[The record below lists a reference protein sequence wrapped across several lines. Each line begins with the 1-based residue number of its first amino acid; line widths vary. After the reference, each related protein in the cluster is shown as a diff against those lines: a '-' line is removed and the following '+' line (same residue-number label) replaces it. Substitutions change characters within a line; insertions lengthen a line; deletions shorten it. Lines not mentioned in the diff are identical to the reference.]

1 MWLLTHFVPAHV
13 RHFQALAARQHHF
26 VIGEALDV
34 AGKDAE
40 RRHIAFV
47 TVLEQHLFADA
58 DAEKRLVLGCSQ
70 HCAAQAA
77 GVEFGHA
84 VGHRTLTGE
93 DDALGG
99 RDDGRIS
106 GDNHRLAASN
116 MFQRLGHRT
125 QVTHAVVDD
134 GDRATSAHRVPNV
147 DGTAPAM
154 RGSGGTAMRRARPK
168 ALKMVSAWWWAFLPR
183 RLSMCS
189 VTPAWLTSPWKN
201 SLTRST
207 SKLPIIARENSTFNS
222 SPGRPERSITTRD
235 SASSSGT

>member
-58 DAEKRLVLGCSQ
+58 DAEKRLVLGGSQ
-70 HCAAQAA
+70 HRAAQAA
-77 GVEFGHA
+77 GIEFGHA

-93 DDALGG
+93 DDTLGG

-106 GDNHRLAASN
+106 GDNHRLAAGN

-125 QVTHAVVDD
+125 QVAHAVVDD
-134 GDRATSAHRVPNV
+134 GDGVACAHSVPFV
-147 DGTAPAM
+147 DGMAPAM
-154 RGSGGTAMRRARPK
+154 RGSGVTAMRRARPK

-183 RLSMCS
+183 RLSMCR
-189 VTPAWLTSPWKN
+189 VMPAWLTRPWKN
-201 SLTRST
+201 SPIRST
-207 SKLPIIARENSTFNS
+207 SNWPMVARVNSTCWT
-222 SPGRPERSITTRD
+222 SPGRP
-235 SASSSGT
+235 